1 MAVVDS
7 LLERVKLSLLYYGNG
22 IVENFKNNSLFFYEK
37 YKNSDKDVESI
48 NIKDIYP
55 GGFYFFHYKDDS
67 NWMKYSPVFVVDYK
81 KFEDKVIL
89 FAVNFNFI
97 PLEIRAQIFDKYIK
111 PSDFVNNTFIKTNY
125 EGMYKEL
132 LNTGFEY
139 SLMEFNAVQLVLVHR
154 IHLELLPRFL
164 YAQHPINKYDPK
176 KLIEIWSAKLSRRDE
191 RHKEI
196 ISSVLSDFYDV
207 NNEISEKYNV
217 LKDHIK
223 RLQTSL
229 NKYGKR

>member
-1 MAVVDS
+1 MAE
-7 LLERVKLSLLYYGNG
+7 LLERIKLSLLYNGNG
-22 IVENFKNNSLFFYEK
+22 IVENFKNNSDFFYEK
-37 YKNSDKDVESI
+37 YQKSDKYVESI
-48 NIKDIYP
+48 NIKDVYP

-67 NWMKYSPVFVVDYK
+67 NWMKYAPVFIADFK
-81 KFEDKVIL
+81 NFEDKVIF

-97 PLEIRAQIFDKYIK
+97 PIEIRAQIFDKYIL
-111 PSDFVNNTFIKTNY
+111 PTDFEKNNFLKVNY

-132 LNTGFEY
+132 LNSGFEY
-139 SLMEFNAVQLVLVHR
+139 ALMEFNAAQLVLVHR

-164 YAQHPINKYDPK
+164 YSQHPINKYDPK
-176 KLIEIWSAKLSRRDE
+176 KLAMMWQAKLGGRSQ

-196 ISSVLSDFYDV
+196 ISSIISEFYDV
-207 NNEISEKYNV
+207 NNEISDKYNV
-217 LKDHIK
+217 MRDHIK

>member
-1 MAVVDS
+1 MAE
-7 LLERVKLSLLYYGNG
+7 LLERVKLSLLYNGNG
-22 IVENFKNNSLFFYEK
+22 IVDNFKNNSLFFYEK
-37 YKNSDKDVESI
+37 YNKSDKDVESI

-67 NWMKYSPVFVVDYK
+67 NWMKYAQVFIADFK
-81 KFEDKVIL
+81 IFEDKVIF

-97 PLEIRAQIFDKYIK
+97 PMEIRAQIFDKYIL
-111 PSDFVNNTFIKTNY
+111 PEDFEKNNFLKVNY

-132 LNTGFEY
+132 LKSGFEY
-139 SLMEFNAVQLVLVHR
+139 ALVEFNAAQLVLVHR

-164 YAQHPINKYDPK
+164 YSQHPINKYDPK
-176 KLIEIWSAKLSRRDE
+176 ELVKKWQAKLSTRNE
-191 RHKEI
+191 RHKEV
-196 ISSVLSDFYDV
+196 ISSILSDFYDV
-207 NNEISEKYNV
+207 NNEISDKYNV
-217 LKDHIK
+217 MRDHIK